1 MQRTHRTRAALVALS
16 FLAIVALAACGDDS
30 DTDDAASDTSAS
42 DTTLA
47 TSEVACDA
55 IEVTGAFVRL
65 PPAENTAVY
74 LELTNTGDVDTALVG
89 ASGDFA
95 ADFELHE
102 MVDVDGVMEMTPLDP
117 QLIELPAGETVLL
130 EPGGLH
136 VMAMGLTTELVEG
149 DMVTVD
155 LELDGGCT
163 ITVDAPVQA
172 VDMPMEESGGT
183 EDMGG

>member
-1 MQRTHRTRAALVALS
+1 MQRTHRTRAALAVLS

-30 DTDDAASDTSAS
+30 GTDDAAT
-42 DTTLA
+42 DTTA
-47 TSEVACDA
+47 AVTTAPSTEVACDA
-55 IEVTGAFVRL
+55 IEITGAFVRL

-74 LELTNTGDVDTALVG
+74 LELTNNGDVDTALIG

-102 MVDVDGVMEMTPLDP
+102 MVAVDGVMEMTPLDP
-117 QLIELPAGETVLL
+117 QRIELPAGETVLL

-136 VMAMGLTTELVEG
+136 VMAMGLTTELAEG

-172 VDMPMEESGGT
+172 VDMPTDESG
-183 EDMGG
+183 DMGG

>member
-1 MQRTHRTRAALVALS
+1 MQRTQLMRAALAVLS
-16 FLAIVALAACGDDS
+16 FLAVVALTACGDDS
-30 DTDDAASDTSAS
+30 DTTASATSAA
-42 DTTLA
+42 DTTA
-47 TSEVACDA
+47 PSTEVACDA
-55 IEVTGAFVRL
+55 IETTGAFVRL

-74 LELTNTGDVDTALVG
+74 LELTNTGDADTALIG
-89 ASGDFA
+89 AAGDFA

-117 QLIELPAGETVLL
+117 QRIELPAGETVAL

-136 VMAMGLTTELVEG
+136 VMAMGLTTELAEG

-155 LELDGGCT
+155 LEVDGGCT
-163 ITVDAPVQA
+163 ITVDAEVRA